1 MSVCDFDPNGPACR
15 NANIFGLP
23 FSEQEAEVIL
33 LPVPWEVTVSY
44 GAGTSRAPEHIFRA
58 SQQIDLYDR
67 DNPGG
72 WEKGFFMLPLDKDIL
87 KRSDYLRKEAEL
99 YINFQLDECNLEE
112 NEFMQNGLHEVNKGG
127 AELNQWVENQC
138 TRLLDTGKFVGLIG
152 GDHSTPLGYYRAL
165 GKRYPHFGILHIDAH
180 LDLRK
185 CYENFQYS
193 HASIMY
199 NALEEVP
206 QIGKLVSVGTRD
218 CCREELAYAAS
229 QKDRVTIFFDQD
241 MKRRQYE
248 NGSWQSECS
257 RIVEALPELVHVS
270 LDIDGLDP
278 KLCPHTGTP
287 VMGGLEIDQVFYLF
301 TKILESGRRLIGF
314 DVVEVGFSHDE
325 YDANVG
331 ARAVF
336 KLCNLLVKQ
345 PEAASK
351 RAAGSMNGRSG
362 QP

>member
-1 MSVCDFDPNGPACR
+1 MSLCGFDPNGPACR
-15 NANIFGLP
+15 KSNVFGLP
-23 FSEQEAEVIL
+23 FSEHEAEVIL

-58 SQQIDLYDR
+58 SQQIDLYDH
-67 DNPGG
+67 DNPRG
-72 WEKGFFMLPLDKDIL
+72 WEKGFFMLPVDKNVL

-99 YINFQLDECNLEE
+99 YINFQLDEGNLEE
-112 NEFMQNGLHEVNKGG
+112 SEFMQNGLHEVNKGG
-127 AELNQWVENQC
+127 AELNQWVEQQC
-138 TRLLDTGKFVGLIG
+138 SRLLDAGKLVGLIG

-165 GKRYPHFGILHIDAH
+165 SRKYPHFGILHIDAH

-185 CYENFQYS
+185 CYEDFQYS

-206 QIGKLVSVGTRD
+206 QISKLVSVGIRD
-218 CCREELAYAAS
+218 CCLEEIEYAAS
-229 QKDRVTIFFDQD
+229 QKDRVSIFFDQD
-241 MKRRQYE
+241 LKRRYYE
-248 NGSWQSECS
+248 GVSWQAECDQ
-257 RIVEALPELVHVS
+257 IIQALPELVYIS
-270 LDIDGLDP
+270 LDIDGFDP

-287 VMGGLEIDQVFYLF
+287 VMGGLESEQVFYLV

-331 ARAVF
+331 ARVIF
-336 KLCNLLVKQ
+336 KLCNLLVTQQK
-345 PEAASK
+345 AASRK
-351 RAAGSMNGRSG
+351 AAGSLTGHSG
-362 QP
+362 